1 MPVHRI
7 RGSYPIQAL
16 PPLPNVRSL
25 RIALAMLARVSDA
38 YRQQYRTS
46 RYLTP
51 LLHQET
57 VPTTLRLE
65 PM

>member
-1 MPVHRI
+1 MPVTDD
-7 RGSYPIQAL
+7 AT
-16 PPLPNVRSL
+16 
-25 RIALAMLARVSDA
+25 LARVSEA

-46 RYLTP
+46 PYLP
-51 LLHQET
+51 PFLHQET